1 MKNTES
7 INMQTDEKQP
17 NPNDSKTIK
26 YGCIIFLFIVSI
38 HDWSNHQYRCHWS
51 ENR

>member
-26 YGCIIFLFIVSI
+26 YGCIIFCLLSAFMI
-38 HDWSNHQYRCHWS
+38 
-51 ENR
+51 

>member
-26 YGCIIFLFIVSI
+26 HTKPHCHHYGREWTLGK
-38 HDWSNHQYRCHWS
+38 N
-51 ENR
+51 